1 MNTIRVAR
9 RIALTI
15 ISVAAFNVPRCISAA
30 TGREGFATSGTS
42 AREAIQGALNNVR
55 SRYRNTLDYYGLE
68 EWYYKET
75 NGICSLKLVPHGRV
89 VYLWIYYFRGNDT
102 IEYPQMMPK
111 GLAQRLIS
119 DRMMI
124 DSYEMVL
131 RADEINKTRSKPTQQ
146 KETGRPECEAGGDAM
161 KKTTKR
167 SANGSGMRRRPR
179 QNRSGWGTD
188 SDRELTSADIEAQM
202 HPENSWRERE
212 MKLFD
217 RYKPN
222 KTPSTW
228 ADDNTG
234 ANGTKATKGNSSSHS
249 GYLGCQG
256 KAFSA
261 KRQAENEKK
270 RSVK

>member
-9 RIALTI
+9 RIVLTI

-42 AREAIQGALNNVR
+42 AREAIQGALNNAR

-111 GLAQRLIS
+111 GLAQQLIR

-131 RADEINKTRSKPTQQ
+131 RADEINKTRSNPTQQ
-146 KETGRPECEAGGDAM
+146 KKTGRTEYEARGDAI
-161 KKTTKR
+161 KKTATR
-167 SANGSGMRRRPR
+167 GASGSGMRRRPR

-222 KTPSTW
+222 TTPSTW
-228 ADDNTG
+228 ADDNAG

-249 GYLGCQG
+249 GHLGWHG